1 MESIFTMQNRLPAI
15 LVFYISLVAAGC
27 HTPLA
32 NRLVLPDQNTVVREQ
47 LTIHSDFV
55 LPPHHRLLDELV
67 AQRTDLNRRLG
78 LPNSDE
84 PIHVYLFENVDR
96 FKGFMKIYHP
106 DFPDRRAFFLETDT
120 KLSVYAQWGDRVA
133 EDLRH
138 EITHGYLHSTVPNI
152 PLWLDEGLAKFYEVP
167 RNERGLNRPYV
178 NLLGQRLTRE
188 HWRPDL
194 KRLEQLDPA
203 KDMSLNDYAESWAW
217 VYFLLETRRRICRR
231 AAGIYIRPAPRRDS
245 HRFLRTL
252 NRGDSRSERG
262 LDRLSSKPDCW
273 KKLGVSTEFL

>member
-1 MESIFTMQNRLPAI
+1 MRNSLSAI
-15 LVFYISLVAAGC
+15 LVFCLVMAAGC
-27 HTPLA
+27 RTPLA
-32 NRLVLPDQNTVVREQ
+32 GRLVLPDQNTVVREQ
-47 LTIHSDFV
+47 LTIHSDFI

-67 AQRTDLNRRLG
+67 AQRVDLNRRLG

-138 EITHGYLHSTVPNI
+138 EITHGYLHSIVPNV
-152 PLWLDEGLAKFYEVP
+152 PLWLDEGLAKFYEAP
-167 RNERGLNRPYV
+167 RSERGLNRPLM
-178 NLLGQRLTRE
+178 NLLAERLQRE
-188 HWRPDL
+188 HWKADL

-217 VYFLLETRRRICRR
+217 VYFLLESRQEYSDVLR
-231 AAGIYIRPAPRRDS
+231 AYVSDLRRDGVPVAFYE
-245 HRFLRTL
+245 RLTAAIPDPNAALNDYLRAQVPGL
-252 NRGDSRSERG
+252 NH
-262 LDRLSSKPDCW
+262 
-273 KKLGVSTEFL
+273 

>member
-1 MESIFTMQNRLPAI
+1 MVS
-15 LVFYISLVAAGC
+15 VGC
-27 HTPLA
+27 HTPWT
-32 NRLVLPDQNTVVREQ
+32 NRLTLPDQNTVVREQ
-47 LTIHSDFV
+47 LTLHSDFA

-96 FKGFMKIYHP
+96 FKGFMRIYHP
-106 DFPDRRAFFLETDT
+106 DFPERRAFFVETDT

-138 EITHGYLHSTVPNI
+138 EITHGYLHSTVPNL
-152 PLWLDEGLAKFYEVP
+152 PLWLDEGLAEFYEAP
-167 RNERGLNRPYV
+167 RNERGLNRSD
-178 NLLGQRLTRE
+178 LDLIGQRLQRE

-203 KDMSLNDYAESWAW
+203 KEMSQEDYAEAWAW
-217 VYFLLETRRRICRR
+217 VHFLLESRPEYADTLQAYISDLRRDGA
-231 AAGIYIRPAPRRDS
+231 AAGFYERLTATIPEPNTALIE
-245 HRFLRTL
+245 HLRSLTAGK
-252 NRGDSRSERG
+252 R
-262 LDRLSSKPDCW
+262 
-273 KKLGVSTEFL
+273 

>member
-1 MESIFTMQNRLPAI
+1 MFNFKFTIYNLQFAI
-15 LVFYISLVAAGC
+15 TLVAAAGC
-27 HTPLA
+27 NTPLA
-32 NRLVLPDQNTVVREQ
+32 SRLVLPDQNTVVREQ

-55 LPPHHRLLDELV
+55 LPSHHRLLDEMV
-67 AQRTDLNRRLG
+67 AERADLNRRLG

-106 DFPDRRAFFLETDT
+106 DFPDRRAFFVETDT
-120 KLSVYAQWGDRVA
+120 KLSIYAQWGDRVA

-167 RNERGLNRPYV
+167 RNERGLNRPIL
-178 NLLGQRLTRE
+178 NLLGERLQRE

-217 VYFLLETRRRICRR
+217 AHFLLESRPEYADTLR
-231 AAGIYIRPAPRRDS
+231 AYISDLRRD
-245 HRFLRTL
+245 RVPAAFY
-252 NRGDSRSERG
+252 ERLTAAIPEPNAALILHLQSIMAG
-262 LDRLSSKPDCW
+262 KHS
-273 KKLGVSTEFL
+273 